1 VISLLAGKTIAAIS
15 EGLNGHSSIV
25 RVMPNT
31 PTLVGK
37 GMAGYSLA
45 SGVTEDQK
53 KFVDQL
59 LTATGKSLL
68 IPEELQNALTGTSG
82 SGPAY
87 FFRFVEAMIEGA
99 VALGLSREDA
109 TTLTVQTIVGSA
121 AMLEESGDSPTVL
134 RMKVTSLKGA
144 TAEALG
150 VFDEAG
156 ISKIVADA
164 MAASA
169 KRAAELA
176 Q

>member
-1 VISLLAGKTIAAIS
+1 
-15 EGLNGHSSIV
+15 
-25 RVMPNT
+25 
-31 PTLVGK
+31 
-37 GMAGYSLA
+37 
-45 SGVTEDQK
+45 
-53 KFVDQL
+53 
-59 LTATGKSLL
+59 
-68 IPEELQNALTGTSG
+68 LQNAITGTSG

-87 FFRFVEAMIEGA
+87 FFRFVEAMIEGS

-134 RMKVTSLKGA
+134 REKVTSLKGA